1 MQKEQVQARAG
12 ISVGAGSHS
21 NLKEMFPQWQ
31 LPPMSTDASCA
42 RVTTPN
48 VQGNR
53 RAALPP
59 AEDQGVYRRVRL
71 TVVLGPS
78 VHDLDRIGEDRDT
91 ARSPMLRLV
100 ASIRSAVPAC
110 ERARTTGR
118 HD

>member
-53 RAALPP
+53 P
-59 AEDQGVYRRVRL
+59 ADEMRTEDQTMCRRVRL
-71 TVVLGPS
+71 TVRLGGADS
-78 VHDLDRIGEDRDT
+78 QSKCNTL
-91 ARSPMLRLV
+91 
-100 ASIRSAVPAC
+100 
-110 ERARTTGR
+110 
-118 HD
+118 